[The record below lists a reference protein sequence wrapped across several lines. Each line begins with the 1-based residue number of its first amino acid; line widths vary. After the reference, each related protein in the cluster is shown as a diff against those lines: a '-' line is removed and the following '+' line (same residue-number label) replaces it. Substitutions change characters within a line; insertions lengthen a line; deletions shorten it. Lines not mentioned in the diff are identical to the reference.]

1 MSYDDDN
8 RGYPQNGQQNGRDQ
22 GRDRGAYTPPTGDDD
37 LPFNRSGY
45 DPRRAPASKS
55 PPLTLIISAVVLLL
69 LVVAVALFYRSGLR
83 SSTDAPPAVG
93 TPVETMKV
101 ESPLDAQ
108 PVDPE
113 EGIRVYRDTAAPE
126 GVTPTL
132 TPGPEE
138 VLPRPAPS
146 LEAPAPVSATPPPAP
161 KAVTQPAPVTTAPAP
176 VKAAPVT
183 TAPAAPKAATPASP
197 APAAA
202 SGSSRVQIGA
212 FSSRAI
218 ADQQYASVAGRHGQY
233 ASGATKGVEA
243 VTLPNGNIVYRT
255 TFNGLS
261 RERANA
267 FCAAIKSSGGDCL
280 VR

>member
-8 RGYPQNGQQNGRDQ
+8 RGYPQQ
-22 GRDRGAYTPPTGDDD
+22 GREPNRDGGRERGAYTPPTDDD
-37 LPFNRSGY
+37 LPFNRTGY
-45 DPRRAPASKS
+45 DPRRAPSSSKS
-55 PPLTLIISAVVLLL
+55 PPLTLIISAVILLL
-69 LVVAVALFYRSGLR
+69 LVVAVAMFYRSGLR

-113 EGIRVYRDTAAPE
+113 EGIRVYRDTAQSE
-126 GVTPTL
+126 GETPVL
-132 TPGPEE
+132 TPEPEQA
-138 VLPRPAPS
+138 LPRPAPS
-146 LEAPAPVSATPPPAP
+146 LETPAPAGVTPPPAP
-161 KAVTQPAPVTTAPAP
+161 KAAPLAPAAPAKTAPAP
-176 VKAAPVT
+176 TPAPV
-183 TAPAAPKAATPASP
+183 APAPAPKAAPAPTP

-212 FSSRAI
+212 FSSRQQAE
-218 ADQQYASVAGRHGQY
+218 QQYAAAASRYGSLS
-233 ASGATKGVEA
+233 SGASRHIEPVDSNGK
-243 VTLPNGNIVYRT
+243 TLYRT
-255 TFNGLS
+255 AFSGLS

-267 FCAAIKSSGGDCL
+267 LCAAIKQGGGDCM